1 MTGTLQRHRVLFVLL
16 AAAAAFVLAT
26 AMSVTTFGTPMST
39 AFAQEDNGDDD
50 NGDDDNGEV
59 EVEVEAEAEAEAE
72 AETEAA
78 PVGGIDAGF
87 GGTAGAAGSAAPIAA
102 AAGLLAAGAAGA
114 VALRRRAIAER

>member
-39 AFAQEDNGDDD
+39 AFAQEDNGDDNDD
-50 NGDDDNGEV
+50 NDNDDNG
-59 EVEVEAEAEAEAE
+59 AIEAEAEAE

-87 GGTAGAAGSAAPIAA
+87 GGTAGSDGSAAPIAA

>member
-39 AFAQEDNGDDD
+39 AFAQEDNGDDND
-50 NGDDDNGEV
+50 NDDNDNDDNG
-59 EVEVEAEAEAEAE
+59 AIEAEAEAE

-87 GGTAGAAGSAAPIAA
+87 GGTAGSDGSAAPIAA
-102 AAGLLAAGAAGA
+102 AAGLLAAGVAGA